1 MRRIAPLVFLLALA
15 GCTSDTWWNPP
26 FTTGSNPHAPVNSSE
41 TMRRVMGEPVEV
53 PALTPQAGDIWPGP
67 LPPTPTL
74 QDIEK
79 QSNLQALPE
88 QPVPGSPMT
97 RGTANASTGEQ
108 PPSPPPSR
116 ARGSS
121 TPPPVSQPGLPPP
134 VVIPPASPPSA
145 AAPPPPISGPGG
157 RVVQTPSGPGVVS
170 GGSQGY
176 QTMTT
181 PNGGSAIVIPNGN
194 GTSTVIGSD
203 GTIQTIPTPR

>member
-1 MRRIAPLVFLLALA
+1 MRRIASLVLVLALG
-15 GCTSDTWWNPP
+15 GCVSDTWWNPP
-26 FTTGSNPHAPVNSSE
+26 FTGGTNPHKPAGDSE
-41 TMRRVMGEPVEV
+41 TMRRVMGEPVE
-53 PALTPQAGDIWPGP
+53 PPPLTPQAGDIWPGP

-79 QSNLQALPE
+79 QGNLGSMPE

-97 RGTANASTGEQ
+97 RGATGEQ

-121 TPPPVSQPGLPPP
+121 TPPSNLQAHPPLTMPPP
-134 VVIPPASPPSA
+134 SPAPSGTAASPPPA
-145 AAPPPPISGPGG
+145 GPGG
-157 RVVQTPSGPGVVS
+157 RVVQTPSGPGVTT

-176 QTMTT
+176 QTMTM

-194 GTSTVIGSD
+194 GTSTVIRSD
-203 GTIQTIPTPR
+203 GTIDTIPTPK